1 MEFVSF
7 VDVLFFFL
15 KKNTYYGEYNFSDSA
30 KNASNK
36 QEYNN

>member
-1 MEFVSF
+1 MCS
-7 VDVLFFFL
+7 FFL
-15 KKNTYYGEYNFSDSA
+15 KKNTYYGEYNFSASA